1 MKETLSAGDRGRAVR
16 ELNEGLRALG
26 YEAGTGDRFTQ
37 ATARGVFALQ
47 KDRGL
52 DPTGRG
58 DSRTRSLLSLLMC
71 NDPGEAFY
79 GDADG
84 DGQLTVKDVA
94 VVLKSLLTG
103 KAEPTV
109 ALDADGSG
117 KVDLN
122 DALYLIKC
130 ITGRAAPKPNAPWI
144 DPEAGV
150 GEDAQMAVNEA
161 LQAVSPLRRQLVE
174 AALPFAFDPHGAEV
188 AAFPKSLY
196 LWGANL
202 YGPDKALYCPT
213 SAAVELLAARKP
225 AFFNGGRR
233 EMILSALQNA
243 ASLGDRLSAADC
255 SGAIVGLWRRFDL
268 VEGAFDA
275 IANKLLHGPLSYPIE
290 KEELLPAD
298 LVGFDGH
305 VGLYAGAGRVVEW
318 AGGAYG
324 CQPTR
329 LTGRCCWSFTEKKL
343 IKMQKDFEVFTRPF
357 FLRETEQADD
367 IPAAEPS
374 LSS

>member
-1 MKETLSAGDRGRAVR
+1 MKETLSVGDRGRAVR
-16 ELNEGLRALG
+16 ELNEALRALG

-37 ATARGVFALQ
+37 NTARGLAALQ
-47 KDRGL
+47 TDRGL
-52 DPTGRG
+52 EPTGAG
-58 DSRTRSLLSLLMC
+58 DSRTRSLLSLLVC

-94 VVLKSLLTG
+94 VVLRSLLTG

-150 GEDAQMAVNEA
+150 GEDAQKAVQEA
-161 LQAVSPLRRQLVE
+161 LLTVSPLRRQLVE
-174 AALPFAFDPHGAEV
+174 SALPFAFDPHGTEI

-196 LWGANL
+196 VWGANL
-202 YGPDKALYCPT
+202 FGPDKGLYCPT

-225 AFFNGGRR
+225 AFFSGGRR
-233 EMILSALQNA
+233 EMMLSALQNA
-243 ASLGDRLSAADC
+243 ASLGDRLSASDC
-255 SGAIVGLWRRFDL
+255 SGAIVGLWRKFDL
-268 VEGAFDA
+268 VEGTFDA
-275 IANKLLHGPLSYPIE
+275 IANKLLREPLSAPIQR
-290 KEELLPAD
+290 EELLPGD

-305 VGLYAGAGRVVEW
+305 IGLYAGAERVIEW

-324 CQPTR
+324 CQLTR
-329 LTGRCCWSFTEKKL
+329 LRGRCCWSFTEKRL

-357 FLRETEQADD
+357 FFIDGDKENGYT
-367 IPAAEPS
+367 
-374 LSS
+374 